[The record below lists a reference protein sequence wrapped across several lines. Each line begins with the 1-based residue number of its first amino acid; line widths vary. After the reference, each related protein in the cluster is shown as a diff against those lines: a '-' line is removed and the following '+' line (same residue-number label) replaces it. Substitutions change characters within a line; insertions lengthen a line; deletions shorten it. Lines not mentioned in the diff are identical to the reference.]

1 MNNETRD
8 MWFLPGDKPPRKL
21 ASDVKRDV
29 AVRVMHE
36 FLEERNYKSY
46 YTRVWDT
53 DEGTMF
59 DVGSWSE
66 FFLWGTPEE
75 GECQNE
81 K

>member
-8 MWFLPGDKPPRKL
+8 MWFLPGDDPPRKL

-29 AVRVMHE
+29 AFRVMHE

-66 FFLWGTPEE
+66 FFLWGTPKE
-75 GECQNE
+75 GE
-81 K
+81 